1 MASITN
7 YTAPPP
13 NPLRRDFAIAS
24 ASEQSVFVRMC
35 PNASNI
41 QLGNMTMTPVFS
53 ATFSVKVGYISARQF
68 GNNYFEFSLEY
79 IDIMRPRLYQSFSE
93 LPDPA
98 LAVGSPLPVQMTY
111 GPLEWLRYSGTL
123 LRRMPTTPLLNGKA
137 QTYVELVTEDVPN
150 TITQGGV
157 PERQLAIRPRGVP
170 PAPKSIAPVWDNAK
184 KTYRYNLGLS
194 VRQNPTVREWQPGGE
209 TVAWAYEIKSG
220 DTVYM
225 TGTIRNNMVI
235 KSRTPDGDICEVT
248 SGAQTGMTGG
258 NS

>member
-1 MASITN
+1 
-7 YTAPPP
+7 
-13 NPLRRDFAIAS
+13 
-24 ASEQSVFVRMC
+24 
-35 PNASNI
+35 
-41 QLGNMTMTPVFS
+41 MTMTPVFS
-53 ATFSVKVGYISARQF
+53 ATFAVKVAYISAINF
-68 GNNYFEFSLEY
+68 GQTYFQFSLDN
-79 IDIMRPRLYQSFSE
+79 IDIMRPRLFQSFSE
-93 LPDPA
+93 LPDPM
-98 LAVGSPLPVQMTY
+98 LAVGAPLPAQWEEK
-111 GPLEWLRYSGTL
+111 PLSWVVYNGTST
-123 LRRMPTTPLLNGKA
+123 RSMPTTPLLNGKA
-137 QTYVELVTEDVPN
+137 QAYVELVIEDVPN

-170 PAPKSIAPVWDNAK
+170 PAPKSIAPVWDNVK

-194 VRQNPTVREWQPGGE
+194 VRQNPTIREWQPGGE